1 MRQPA
6 WKRWP
11 LQNAGFATAI
21 LLLTALY
28 LVYNLMHP
36 RGFSSAVAVQNANE
50 TAAIAFVAM
59 AQTIPVLMG
68 GLDLS
73 VGAVMTLTNCIAS
86 VLVNGS
92 PGEIVLGIILTL
104 LSGTAFGLMNGL
116 IVVYGRIQPIIATLA
131 TGAIAIG
138 LALLIRPKPGGDVD
152 GDLGWALT
160 NSVYDFADTYGLADG
175 GDAWWLR
182 PFADIPVP
190 FLIVVLVTLL
200 VWVPFRRSVT
210 GRTIYAIGSAEGAA
224 FMSGLPIN
232 RAKIAAFT
240 LAGFF
245 ASCGGLY
252 LAIQTSSGNADL
264 QQAGAYTLNSIAAV
278 VVGGTSLLGGIGGAV
293 GSLIGAAILR
303 VISFYFRILDIDPL
317 LQPLIE
323 GIVLLVAVSFG
334 AIRALRVKNK
344 LDLFR

>member
-21 LLLTALY
+21 LLLMALY